1 LRPINTFDP
10 RALPNLASR
19 NSREVA
25 VATLVLAAI
34 LPGLKEKTEA
44 AVDLKN
50 EDKFIFS
57 PKASVGPT
65 LEIPWAGVED
75 IEYGQK
81 AGRRIVSAVFL
92 TPFALF
98 AKKRRHYVT
107 ISYKDAAE
115 KEQAAVFE
123 FDKNDIRQVLAIMKA
138 RTGKA
143 ITFQDDEAKKQMGM
157 ATK

>member
-1 LRPINTFDP
+1 MWLDFLCKWKKGSVMR
-10 RALPNLASR
+10 
-19 NSREVA
+19 A
-25 VATLVLAAI
+25 VATLVLVAI
-34 LPGLKEKTEA
+34 LASMSGSAWSVVGGKAKYLGGTIPGLKEKTEA

-98 AKKRRHYVT
+98 AKKRRVGS
-107 ISYKDAAE
+107 IGQGNAAWSVS
-115 KEQAAVFE
+115 AGV
-123 FDKNDIRQVLAIMKA
+123 R
-138 RTGKA
+138 
-143 ITFQDDEAKKQMGM
+143 
-157 ATK
+157 